1 MATPIAPL
9 YTVTEQYLDV
19 VEKGQRVVL
28 DLVEKTSAKIHDLTP
43 EQLTALVAKV
53 TPTPADLD
61 RGYALVNRAVSLQQD
76 FSRELVKAFAIAP
89 KTSAKS
95 TTTTA
100 KPKRAA

>member
-1 MATPIAPL
+1 MATPISPL

-28 DLVEKTSAKIHDLTP
+28 DLVEKTTAKIHDLTP
-43 EQLTALVAKV
+43 EQLAGLVAKV
-53 TPTPADLD
+53 APTSADLD

-76 FSRELVKAFAIAP
+76 FSRELAKAFAVAP
-89 KTSAKS
+89 KTAAAP
-95 TTTTA
+95 A

>member
-1 MATPIAPL
+1 MATPISPL

-28 DLVEKTSAKIHDLTP
+28 DLVGKTTAKIHDLTP
-43 EQLTALVAKV
+43 EQLTGIVAKV
-53 TPTPADLD
+53 APTPSDLD

-76 FSRELVKAFAIAP
+76 FARQLAKAVAPAP
-89 KTSAKS
+89 KA
-95 TTTTA
+95 TTTPA

>member
-1 MATPIAPL
+1 MATPISPL

-28 DLVEKTSAKIHDLTP
+28 DLVEKAGAKIHDLTP
-43 EQLTALVAKV
+43 EQLSALVARIA
-53 TPTPADLD
+53 PAPADLD

-76 FSRELVKAFAIAP
+76 FSRELAKAFAVAP
-89 KTSAKS
+89 KAAATP
-95 TTTTA
+95 A